1 MYKNLLFVLIVCF
14 TVIPGNL
21 YAQNIR
27 YDFNKIE
34 NREHLNLF
42 YNKLNKK
49 QEAIKIL
56 HLGDSHV
63 MMGHFT
69 NEIRRILDSAF
80 GIISYGWAF
89 PNQIGKYNTLYTN
102 SKLNTG
108 KRSFYNNLYKEGLY
122 QNGIAGQSIQLLDTI
137 NQIEFSLKNVPS
149 KFQYFNTINILY
161 QSDSNVN
168 LTLYAFDTNEINIK
182 KDSLIKSTPLI
193 NYYPKK
199 EQISTFKLNNNYNKI
214 KINVK
219 KTDTSSLYNLL
230 GIYLGNE
237 DLTKGVVY
245 NSLGVGGSNLNSI
258 VNNNS
263 LLIGDIIMYQP
274 DLIILSFGSN
284 DAYYKSFDEKEYKN
298 KIESFIKTISISQ
311 PNVSFLITSPP
322 DSRAK
327 NRIPINLSKIQEVFK
342 QVALKYNNVAYWDL
356 RTIMGGDKSILQ
368 WLKPKLASFD
378 KLHYTKEGYI
388 LQANLLMNAMLKN

>member
-14 TVIPGNL
+14 SGIPGNL

-182 KDSLIKSTPLI
+182 KDSLIKTTP
-193 NYYPKK
+193 
-199 EQISTFKLNNNYNKI
+199 
-214 KINVK
+214 
-219 KTDTSSLYNLL
+219 
-230 GIYLGNE
+230 
-237 DLTKGVVY
+237 
-245 NSLGVGGSNLNSI
+245 
-258 VNNNS
+258 
-263 LLIGDIIMYQP
+263 
-274 DLIILSFGSN
+274 
-284 DAYYKSFDEKEYKN
+284 
-298 KIESFIKTISISQ
+298 
-311 PNVSFLITSPP
+311 
-322 DSRAK
+322 
-327 NRIPINLSKIQEVFK
+327 
-342 QVALKYNNVAYWDL
+342 
-356 RTIMGGDKSILQ
+356 
-368 WLKPKLASFD
+368 
-378 KLHYTKEGYI
+378 
-388 LQANLLMNAMLKN
+388 

>member
-14 TVIPGNL
+14 NVIPGNL

-34 NREHLNLF
+34 NREHVNLF

-149 KFQYFNTINILY
+149 KFQYFNTIN
-161 QSDSNVN
+161 N
-168 LTLYAFDTNEINIK
+168 
-182 KDSLIKSTPLI
+182 
-193 NYYPKK
+193 
-199 EQISTFKLNNNYNKI
+199 
-214 KINVK
+214 
-219 KTDTSSLYNLL
+219 
-230 GIYLGNE
+230 
-237 DLTKGVVY
+237 
-245 NSLGVGGSNLNSI
+245 
-258 VNNNS
+258 
-263 LLIGDIIMYQP
+263 
-274 DLIILSFGSN
+274 
-284 DAYYKSFDEKEYKN
+284 
-298 KIESFIKTISISQ
+298 
-311 PNVSFLITSPP
+311 
-322 DSRAK
+322 
-327 NRIPINLSKIQEVFK
+327 
-342 QVALKYNNVAYWDL
+342 
-356 RTIMGGDKSILQ
+356 
-368 WLKPKLASFD
+368 
-378 KLHYTKEGYI
+378 
-388 LQANLLMNAMLKN
+388 

>member
-1 MYKNLLFVLIVCF
+1 MYKKLIFVPIVC
-14 TVIPGNL
+14 IIIINENL

-27 YDFNKIE
+27 YDINKIE
-34 NREHLNLF
+34 KREHLNLF

-49 QEAIKIL
+49 QEIIKIL
-56 HLGDSHV
+56 HLGDSHI
-63 MMGHFT
+63 MMGHFS

-122 QNGIAGQSIQLLDTI
+122 HNGIAGQSIQLLDTI
-137 NQIEFSLKNVPS
+137 NEIEFSLKNVPS

-161 QSDSNVN
+161 QSDSNVK
-168 LTLYAFDTNEINIK
+168 LTLYALDTTEINIK
-182 KDSLIKSTPLI
+182 KDAVFKTPTLT

-199 EQISTFKLNNNYNKI
+199 EQLSIFTLNNNYNKI

-219 KTDTSSLYNLL
+219 KTDTSSLFNLL
-230 GIYLGNE
+230 GIYLGNNN
-237 DLTKGVVY
+237 LTKGIVY

-263 LLIGDIIMYQP
+263 LLIGDVIMYQP

-298 KIESFIKTISISQ
+298 KIESFINNVSASQ
-311 PNVSFLITSPP
+311 PNVCFLITSPP

-327 NRIPINLSKIQEVFK
+327 NRIPINLSKIQDVFK

-356 RTIMGGDKSILQ
+356 RTIMGGNKSILQ

-378 KLHYTKEGYI
+378 KLHYTKDGYI